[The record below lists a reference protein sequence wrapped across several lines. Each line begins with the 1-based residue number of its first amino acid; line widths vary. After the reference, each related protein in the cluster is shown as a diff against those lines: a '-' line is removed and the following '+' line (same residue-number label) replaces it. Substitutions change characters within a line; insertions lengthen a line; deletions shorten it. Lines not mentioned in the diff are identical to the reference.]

1 MTANDPSPTASLS
14 DLESFKGAELTGV
27 TVWKFGVTLAFNDEP
42 RTVTVESGIE
52 LRTQGR
58 TEVYNQ
64 EIVVAFGARI
74 LSLMGR
80 RVVEL
85 TATDDKILSFEF
97 DEGSVLTLRPD
108 DTGTEG
114 YNIHLPQRS
123 LSARG
128 RDKQR
133 RS

>member
-1 MTANDPSPTASLS
+1 MTADDPIPTASLA
-14 DLESFKGAELTGV
+14 DLESFKAAELTSV
-27 TVWKFGVTLAFNDEP
+27 MVWKFGVTLAFNNEP

-52 LRTQGR
+52 FRSQGR

-64 EIVVAFGARI
+64 EIIVAFGARV

-85 TATDDKILSFEF
+85 KATDDKILSFEF

-108 DTGTEG
+108 DTGYES
-114 YNIHLPQRS
+114 YSINLPDGS
-123 LSARG
+123 VFTG
-128 RDKQR
+128 
-133 RS
+133 

>member
-1 MTANDPSPTASLS
+1 MTANDPIPTASLS

-27 TVWKFGVTLAFNDEP
+27 MVWKFGVTLSFNDEP

-52 LRTQGR
+52 FRSQGR

-64 EIVVAFGARI
+64 EIIVAFGARI

-85 TATDDKILSFEF
+85 KATEDKILSFEF

-108 DTGTEG
+108 DTGTES
-114 YNIHLPQRS
+114 YSINLPDGS
-123 LSARG
+123 VFTG
-128 RDKQR
+128 
-133 RS
+133 